1 MDSNK
6 QYIEL
11 TGSNKQYLEVVE
23 NAFQNNELAKYGH
36 LMMQYQCAM
45 LEVKTKLDVDFNDSE
60 IIVRVLKQPSCGNV
74 QINGNT
80 IDFDIEKELGIEVVG
95 DTKVK
100 IMVEDD
106 EDKWEVFDD
115 NVTDEKISDY
125 NTDFYYQPRDYIAA
139 CYKKGEVL

>member
-45 LEVKTKLDVDFNDSE
+45 LEVKTK
-60 IIVRVLKQPSCGNV
+60 
-74 QINGNT
+74 T
-80 IDFDIEKELGIEVVG
+80 
-95 DTKVK
+95 
-100 IMVEDD
+100 
-106 EDKWEVFDD
+106 
-115 NVTDEKISDY
+115 
-125 NTDFYYQPRDYIAA
+125 
-139 CYKKGEVL
+139 